1 MREMLLF
8 FSPTSGCG
16 FSSTS
21 LTLFWGDTINLRGAF
36 TAVGKVFFESRFL
49 FQQLIVSFL
58 ANCRH
63 FIPFLLAGLAR
74 GLILLFLYVNIELGF
89 NCYYRL
95 LLRAILT
102 VTSIFV
108 LPILIVIFPPFYRQ
122 LFNLLPLLLCFY
134 YSTLASIM
142 SRDFS
147 HFLAIFGMSFP
158 QLKGKPGRT

>member
-8 FSPTSGCG
+8 FSPTSCCG
-16 FSSTS
+16 FSGTS
-21 LTLFWGDTINLRGAF
+21 LTLFWGDTINLRGTF
-36 TAVGKVFFESRFL
+36 TAVSKVFLESLFL

-58 ANCRH
+58 ADCRH

-74 GLILLFLYVNIELGF
+74 GLILPFLYVNIVVK
-89 NCYYRL
+89 L
-95 LLRAILT
+95 LLLGWRGGFFNYHSYFDFFNLH
-102 VTSIFV
+102 
-108 LPILIVIFPPFYRQ
+108 LPPFYRQ

-147 HFLAIFGMSFP
+147 HFFEIFGMSFP
-158 QLKGKPGRT
+158 QLKGKPRRT

>member
-8 FSPTSGCG
+8 FSPTSCCG
-16 FSSTS
+16 FSGTS
-21 LTLFWGDTINLRGAF
+21 LTLFWGDTINLRGTF
-36 TAVGKVFFESRFL
+36 TAVGKVFLESLFL

-63 FIPFLLAGLAR
+63 FISFLLAGLAR
-74 GLILLFLYVNIELGF
+74 GLILPFLYAIIKLGF
-89 NCYYRL
+89 CYFRL

-108 LPILIVIFPPFYRQ
+108 LPILIVIFSPFYRQ

-134 YSTLASIM
+134 YSTLACMM
-142 SRDFS
+142 SRVFQGFFIKKS
-147 HFLAIFGMSFP
+147 SSFP
-158 QLKGKPGRT
+158 QAKQRWYG